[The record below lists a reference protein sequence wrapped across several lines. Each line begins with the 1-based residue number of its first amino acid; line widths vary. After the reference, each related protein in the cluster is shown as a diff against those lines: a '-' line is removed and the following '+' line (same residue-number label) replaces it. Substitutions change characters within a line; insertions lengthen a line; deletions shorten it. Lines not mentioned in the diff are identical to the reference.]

1 MKTIILLCSFALVLA
16 IESVAAQQP
25 TPVQMVVQ
33 AAALPGTA
41 APASAVPAGESTA
54 SLEAALAGL
63 AQVKAG
69 NEETLKK
76 QEAMLQ
82 QLDDLI
88 KAAGQL
94 KIFSK
99 RGGGTATAP

>member
-1 MKTIILLCSFALVLA
+1 MKTITLLCSLALVLTIA
-16 IESVAAQQP
+16 SADAQQP
-25 TPVQMVVQ
+25 TPVQIVVQ
-33 AAALPGTA
+33 AAPLSGVA
-41 APASAVPAGESTA
+41 APAPAAPAVPST
-54 SLEAALAGL
+54 SSVEGALKGL
-63 AQVKAG
+63 ALVKAA

-88 KAAGQL
+88 KAADQL